1 MQQLLNDYHSFFKSK
16 NKQKSLPI
24 KLNKNQLK
32 IDLQNIQQ
40 QYANN
45 VNKRGGFV
53 KETQI

>member
-45 VNKRGGFV
+45 VKKRGGFV